1 MQVRHLDQKEGST
14 HPAFTGEGWCR
25 GQGGWALYGA
35 QVAGDMGWS
44 SDPIVCCEADEGRD
58 YQSWVHLRSSQVRR
72 VGQNIIQ
79 YSTIPYNTSRG
90 A

>member
-1 MQVRHLDQKEGST
+1 MQVRYLDQKEGST

-44 SDPIVCCEADEGRD
+44 SDPII
-58 YQSWVHLRSSQVRR
+58 VRQMKDAITNH
-72 VGQNIIQ
+72 GFI
-79 YSTIPYNTSRG
+79 
-90 A
+90 